1 MTSHNQ
7 NTRISPTG
15 VDWGTVL
22 VYLLLVVIGWIS
34 IYAAVYDEAHAS
46 IVDLSQLYGKQLI
59 WIGVS
64 LFIGTSIL
72 LIDDKY
78 WHILAQP
85 LYWLSILALIG
96 TVFLGRNIKGAMAW
110 YEIGGVSIQP
120 VEFVK
125 ITTSL
130 VLARIMSSYSFN
142 IHQLRSILTV
152 LFFIELPMAIII
164 FLQND
169 TGSALVYGAFFFML
183 YREGFN
189 RWFYVVLLLL
199 IGLFLLSF
207 YVQPFPL
214 LVLLLAGAVI
224 AEGLMNGRWKASVIY
239 LAGVALIAL
248 GLYFGL
254 RLADIALSPYVSL
267 LIAVGLSV
275 PAVVL
280 YSYRNRLKN
289 VYLVLILFAGSLL
302 FTETVDYAF
311 DNVLQAHQRER
322 VLDYLGIE
330 DDPLGV
336 GYNANQSQIAIGSG
350 ALLGK
355 GFLKGTQTKY
365 DFVPEQSTDFIFCT
379 IGEEWGFVGSTAV
392 ILLYVVLIL
401 RLIAMGERQQDAFG
415 RIYCYCVAGIF
426 LFHILIN
433 VGMTI
438 GLMPVIG
445 IPLPFI
451 SYGGS
456 SMIAFSVL
464 LFIALR
470 LDSAKKTHITR
481 I

>member
-470 LDSAKKTHITR
+470 LDIAKKTHITR